1 MIKQTF
7 IIESP
12 VEITSANIENA
23 LESYFSTIQYKY
35 MFTVKDAKQEE
46 RMRKLEKRVENLE
59 RLVLM
64 NFHILAGVGAFHK
77 EMERRFNKI

>member
-46 RMRKLEKRVENLE
+46 LNLCP
-59 RLVLM
+59 
-64 NFHILAGVGAFHK
+64 N
-77 EMERRFNKI
+77 